1 MCENVSSYIKQN
13 TNSIGTVV
21 NVKEPKYA
29 NDTIKVLH
37 VDGSRSSL
45 FAALTTVNFF
55 STFPELK
62 INKSST
68 KIVLNCLKTHTK
80 RKPSCK
86 MDTSM
91 GKYNI
96 LYFGK
101 IMFCGFK
108 KKVNQT

>member
-80 RKPSCK
+80 GYHHARWTLVWGSITFC
-86 MDTSM
+86 
-91 GKYNI
+91 I
-96 LYFGK
+96 FGR
-101 IMFCGFK
+101 
-108 KKVNQT
+108 